1 MSMQERG
8 KRAGWE
14 MYDSWC
20 RYMGA
25 WVRDGLFL
33 GRGVKSLLSGY
44 LDCLGC
50 LESLVLND
58 W

>member
-1 MSMQERG
+1 
-8 KRAGWE
+8 
-14 MYDSWC
+14 
-20 RYMGA
+20 MGA
-25 WVRDGLFL
+25 WVRDELFL